1 MEWERQNYYYLQI
14 TRLFTR
20 EKKKERKNYYK
31 QTKRIRGFWCK
42 MATQETPEL
51 SSDRHTKSTPTH
63 WLILSERNPD
73 TSWVT
78 PTHWANEK
86 KKPTSKRVRKAE
98 TLSHHKPHPD
108 RETYTWE
115 ETRNLRFPWGVK
127 GLNPT
132 SNAPTST
139 WFPPEWRLP
148 KHLTLKAH
156 EECIHDNGETCKLRC
171 SS

>member
-1 MEWERQNYYYLQI
+1 MGKTKLL
-14 TRLFTR
+14 LFADYKTVHK
-20 EKKKERKNYYK
+20 EKKKRKTIINK
-31 QTKRIRGFWCK
+31 QKEFEGHGKLLNSLLT
-42 MATQETPEL
+42 
-51 SSDRHTKSTPTH
+51 RHTKSTPTH

-86 KKPTSKRVRKAE
+86 KKKPTSKRVRKSE

-108 RETYTWE
+108 REMYTWE
-115 ETRNLRFPWGVK
+115 ETHNLRFPWGVK
-127 GLNPT
+127 GLNST

-139 WFPPEWRLP
+139 WFPPEWWPP

-156 EECIHDNGETCKLRC
+156 EEGIHDNGETCKLRC